1 MLRSRISRR
10 VLAEHHIALSRQHHE
25 SVDADSAAKVQ
36 QRYIGVVDTA
46 LSPYESIKALEQHLP
61 SVTGRQTEIVI
72 DNPVQAKKVEFA
84 FIDDHLRFVVFE
96 LIKNGVL
103 AAVRNGREDRASR
116 VHVSIAES
124 AKSVGV
130 RVSDA
135 GACDH
140 LP

>member
-10 VLAEHHIALSRQHHE
+10 VLAEHHIALSRQYH
-25 SVDADSAAKVQ
+25 DSTEAGSPANIQ
-36 QRYIGVVDTA
+36 QRFIGVVDTA

-61 SVTGRQTEIVI
+61 SVTGVQTEIVV
-72 DNPVQAKKVEFA
+72 DNIAQAKKVKFA

-135 GACDH
+135 G
-140 LP
+140 